1 MPKLTINNKE
11 YYTDDFN
18 EEQMS
23 AYNEIN
29 AARAE
34 MSRMDYL
41 MRVLDARCNML
52 GGVIVQ
58 IAEQADVKQLPDQES
73 AGDEA

>member
-1 MPKLTINNKE
+1 MPKLTINEKE

-41 MRVLDARCNML
+41 MRVLDARCNLL

-58 IAEQADVKQLPDQES
+58 IAESDDIKQLPDQES